1 MNIIKSKNFLPG
13 NRTVW
18 WVFIPGAHI
27 LWWAGLIFILISVES
42 SAQQFRIYG
51 TVKDNSDN
59 PLIGANVILLGA
71 EKGAATDKEGN
82 FEIRNVSSGLYTLE
96 VSMVGFK
103 TVKVAD
109 LNIFDQSKRVD
120 FVLEP
125 IVIEAGQVIITA
137 NKYEQDI
144 SDLPVSAEVIPYEK
158 LLRKNFTNLED
169 AMRYVPGVNMTSYQ
183 ISIRGSSGYSK
194 GAGTRVLLAYDGIPF
209 YTGDTGEI
217 IWESIPVTQLE
228 RVEIIKGASSS
239 LYGSAAIG
247 GVVNVIT
254 KKIPNEPVTYIK
266 TSIGV
271 WDDPYYSEWKW
282 ADNLRILNSLT
293 LSHSRKIGD
302 LGIAASL
309 SRIED
314 MSYKQSGFY
323 HRYIGYLKAE
333 YAFSE
338 ASSATLFF
346 NSLNQKSGN
355 FLYWKDSRNALIPPE
370 ADQGQSII
378 TNRQMLGLLFKK
390 IVSENFFINFRG
402 SYYRSDWKD
411 QTESANSAVTDLFR
425 VEVQLNNSLTDKL
438 FLISGFESSF
448 SAVSSDI
455 FGNPIALSLGAYSQA
470 ELKFNFPLIATLG
483 LRYDFTKPDTL
494 ESSGALSPK
503 LGLNYKVNE
512 NLIFRSS
519 IAFGFRAPTLAETFT
534 STTASGITIKPN
546 PRLKPESNFT
556 FEIGSIYKPCDNL
569 TFDAA
574 IFQNEFYDFIE
585 PGVDRSD
592 GLIYFDNVVRA
603 RIQGAELSCNI
614 KLLDEKLSLSISH
627 TYLWSRDLEKKKSLK
642 YRPRQLSFVTADYS
656 FLDFLL
662 GIDLRYWSRVEEID
676 TELIDLGLVPDG
688 ENRAAVYVLDLRA
701 GYNFSNLGLPIR
713 MNFNANNIFNY
724 NYVELIGNLA
734 PIRNYSFSLELI
746 F

>member
-1 MNIIKSKNFLPG
+1 MNIIKSKPFFL
-13 NRTVW
+13 
-18 WVFIPGAHI
+18 I
-27 LWWAGLIFILISVES
+27 LILILIFISVDS
-42 SAQQFRIYG
+42 SAQQLRIYG
-51 TVKDNSDN
+51 TVKNNSGN
-59 PLIGANVILLGA
+59 PLIGANVILLGT
-71 EKGAATDKEGN
+71 ENGAAADKDGN
-82 FEIRNVSSGLYTLE
+82 FEIKNLNSGTYTLE
-96 VSMVGFK
+96 VSMVGYK
-103 TVKVAD
+103 TEEI
-109 LNIFDQSKRVD
+109 LNLRLNDRPEFLDI
-120 FVLEP
+120 VLEP
-125 IVIEAGQVIITA
+125 IVIESGQVIITA
-137 NKYEQDI
+137 NKYEQNI
-144 SDLPVSAEVIPYEK
+144 SELPAGAEVISYEK

-169 AMRYVPGVNMTSYQ
+169 AMRFVPGVNMTSYQ
-183 ISIRGSSGYSK
+183 ISIRGSSGYSR

-209 YTGDTGEI
+209 YTADTGEI
-217 IWESIPVTQLE
+217 IWESLPITQLE

-254 KKIPNEPVTYIK
+254 KKIPSEPITYIK
-266 TSIGV
+266 SSIGL
-271 WDDPYYSEWKW
+271 WDNPYYDEWKW
-282 ADNLRILNSLT
+282 AENLRIFNSLT

-302 LGIAASL
+302 LGIAGTF

-323 HRYIGYLKAE
+323 HRYIGYIKAE
-333 YAFSE
+333 YDFSE

-355 FLYWKDSRNALIPPE
+355 FLYWKDSRNALVPPV
-370 ADQGQSII
+370 ADQGQSIT
-378 TNRQMLGLLFKK
+378 TNRQMLGLLFKQ
-390 IVSENFFINFRG
+390 IANENFFINFRG

-411 QTESANSAVTDLFR
+411 QTASANSAKSDLFR
-425 VEVQLNNSLTDKL
+425 GEIQLNNVLTDKI
-438 FLISGFESSF
+438 FLISGVESSF
-448 SAVSSDI
+448 SNVGSDI
-455 FGNPIALSLGAYSQA
+455 FGNPTSFSLGAYSQC
-470 ELKFNFPLIATLG
+470 EYRFDFPLIATLG
-483 LRYDFTKPDTL
+483 LRYDFTKIDTL
-494 ESSGALSPK
+494 KSSSAFSPK

-512 NLIFRSS
+512 ELIFRTSF
-519 IAFGFRAPTLAETFT
+519 AFGFRAPTLAETFT

-556 FEIGSIYKPCDNL
+556 FEVGSIYKPFSNL

-585 PGVDRSD
+585 PGVDPSD

-603 RIQGAELSCNI
+603 RIQGAELSSNI
-614 KLLDEKLSLSISH
+614 KLFDERLLLSLSH
-627 TYLWSRDLEKKKSLK
+627 TYLWSRDLEKNKSLK
-642 YRPRQLSFVTADYS
+642 YRPRHLSLVTVDYA

-662 GIDLRYWSRVEEID
+662 GADFRYWSRVEQID
-676 TELIDLGLVPDG
+676 KELIDLGLVPDG
-688 ENRAAVYVLDLRA
+688 ESRVAVYVLDLRA
-701 GYNFSNLGLPIR
+701 GYNFSKLGLPLR

>member
-1 MNIIKSKNFLPG
+1 MKLKFL
-13 NRTVW
+13 
-18 WVFIPGAHI
+18 I
-27 LWWAGLIFILISVES
+27 LLIILISTVS
-42 SAQQFRIYG
+42 FAQEYSIYG
-51 TVKDNSDN
+51 TVKDKSGE
-59 PLIGANVILLGA
+59 PLVGANVVLVGT
-71 EKGAATDKEGN
+71 EKGAATDSKGN
-82 FEIRNVSSGLYTLE
+82 FAIKNITPGTYTLE
-96 VSMVGFK
+96 VSMIGYRSEEFF
-103 TVKVAD
+103 D
-109 LNIFDQSKRVD
+109 LRINDKSERIDLT
-120 FVLEP
+120 LEST
-125 IVIEAGQVIITA
+125 IIESEKVIITA
-137 NKYEQDI
+137 NKYEQNI
-144 SDLPVSAEVIPYEK
+144 SELPVSAEVISSEK

-217 IWESIPVTQLE
+217 IWESIPVTQIE

-254 KKIPNEPVTYIK
+254 KKISAEPFTYFR
-266 TSIGV
+266 SSAGF
-271 WDDPYYSEWKW
+271 WDDPYYDEWKW
-282 ADNLRILNSLT
+282 ADNLRIFNSLT
-293 LSHSRKIGD
+293 LSHSRKIGG
-302 LGIAASL
+302 LGIAAAF

-333 YAFSE
+333 YDFSE

-370 ADQGQSII
+370 QDQGQTVT
-378 TNRQMLGLLFKK
+378 TNRQMLGLLFKQL
-390 IVSENFFINFRG
+390 VNDNFFINFRG
-402 SYYRSDWKD
+402 SYYRSNWKD

-425 VEVQLNNSLTDKL
+425 GEVQLNNSLTNKL

-455 FGNPIALSLGAYSQA
+455 FGNPTSLSLGAYSQA
-470 ELKFNFPLIATLG
+470 EFKFDFPLIVTLG
-483 LRYDFTKPDTL
+483 LRYDFTQIDTL
-494 ESSGALSPK
+494 KSSSALSPK
-503 LGLNYKVNE
+503 LGLNYKVDD

-534 STTASGITIKPN
+534 STSASGITIKPN
-546 PRLKPESNFT
+546 PLLKPESNFT
-556 FEIGSIYKPCDNL
+556 FEVGSIFKPNKNL

-585 PGVDRSD
+585 PGVDRTD
-592 GLIYFDNVVRA
+592 GLIFFDNVVRA
-603 RIQGAELSCNI
+603 RIQGAEFSVNH
-614 KLLDEKLSLSISH
+614 KFFNEKLSLSLSH
-627 TYLWSRDLEKKKSLK
+627 TYLWSRDLEKNKSLK
-642 YRPRQLSFVTADYS
+642 YRPRNLSFVTADYS
-656 FLDFLL
+656 FLNFLIGADF
-662 GIDLRYWSRVEEID
+662 RFWSRVEEID
-676 TELIDLGLVPDG
+676 KELIDLGLVPDG
-688 ENRAAVYVLDLRA
+688 ENRVAVYVLDLRVS
-701 GYNFSNLGLPIR
+701 YNFANLGLPLR
-713 MNFNANNIFNY
+713 MNANANNVFNY
-724 NYVELIGNLA
+724 NYIELIGNLA

-746 F
+746 L

>member
-1 MNIIKSKNFLPG
+1 MKKMNCIKSKIF
-13 NRTVW
+13 
-18 WVFIPGAHI
+18 FF
-27 LWWAGLIFILISVES
+27 IFILISADS
-42 SAQQFRIYG
+42 SAQQFSIYG
-51 TVKDNSDN
+51 TVKDNSGN
-59 PLIGANVILLGA
+59 PLVGANVILLGT
-71 EKGAATDKEGN
+71 EKGAATDEEGK
-82 FEIRNVSSGLYTLE
+82 FEIKNLNSRTYTLSVTMIGYKSE
-96 VSMVGFK
+96 K
-103 TVKVAD
+103 ILD
-109 LNIFDQSKRVD
+109 LRLKDRSVFIEI
-120 FVLEP
+120 VLEP
-125 IVIEAGQVIITA
+125 IVIESEPVIITA

-144 SDLPVSAEVIPYEK
+144 SELPVSAEVIPSEK
-158 LLRKNFTNLED
+158 LSRKNFTNLED

-183 ISIRGSSGYSK
+183 ISIRGSSGYSR

-217 IWESIPVTQLE
+217 IWESIPITQVE

-247 GVVNVIT
+247 GLINVIT
-254 KKIPNEPVTYIK
+254 KKIPDEPVTYFK
-266 TSIGV
+266 SSIGL
-271 WDDPYYSEWKW
+271 WDNPYYDEWKW
-282 ADNLRILNSLT
+282 ADNPRIFNSLT

-302 LGIAASL
+302 LGIAGSF

-333 YAFSE
+333 YDFSE
-338 ASSATLFF
+338 SSSASLFF

-370 ADQGQSII
+370 ADQGQTVT
-378 TNRQMLGLLFKK
+378 TNRQMLGLLFKQ
-390 IVSENFFINFRG
+390 IVNENFFINFRG

-411 QTESANSAVTDLFR
+411 QTASANSAMSDLFR
-425 VEVQLNNSLTDKL
+425 GEIQFNNSLTDKI
-438 FLISGFESSF
+438 FLISGIESSF
-448 SAVSSDI
+448 SNVDSDI
-455 FGNPIALSLGAYSQA
+455 FGNPTSFSLGAYSQS
-470 ELKFNFPLIATLG
+470 EYKFEFPLIVTLG
-483 LRYDFTKPDTL
+483 LRYDFTKIDTI
-494 ESSGALSPK
+494 ESSSALSPK

-546 PRLKPESNFT
+546 PHLKPESNFT
-556 FEIGSIYKPCDNL
+556 FEIGSIYKPFKEL

-585 PGVDRSD
+585 PGVDPAD

-603 RIQGAELSCNI
+603 RIQGAELSSNI
-614 KLLDEKLSLSISH
+614 KLFDEKLSLSISH
-627 TYLWSRDLEKKKSLK
+627 TYLWSRDLEKYKSLK
-642 YRPRQLSFVTADYS
+642 YRPRHLSFVTAEYS
-656 FLDFLL
+656 FSDFML
-662 GIDLRYWSRVEEID
+662 GADFRYWSRVEEID
-676 TELIDLGLVPDG
+676 KELIDLGLVPDG
-688 ENRAAVYVLDLRA
+688 ENRVAVYVLDLRA
-701 GYNFSNLGLPIR
+701 GYNFSDLGLPLR

-734 PIRNYSFSLELI
+734 PIRDYSFSLESIL
-746 F
+746 

>member
-1 MNIIKSKNFLPG
+1 MKKMNCIKSKIF
-13 NRTVW
+13 
-18 WVFIPGAHI
+18 FF
-27 LWWAGLIFILISVES
+27 IFILISADS
-42 SAQQFRIYG
+42 SAQQFSIYG
-51 TVKDNSDN
+51 TVKDNSGN
-59 PLIGANVILLGA
+59 PLVGANVILLGT
-71 EKGAATDKEGN
+71 EKGASTDEEGK
-82 FEIRNVSSGLYTLE
+82 FEIKNLNSRTYTLSVTMIGYKSE
-96 VSMVGFK
+96 K
-103 TVKVAD
+103 ILD
-109 LNIFDQSKRVD
+109 LRLKDRSVFIEI
-120 FVLEP
+120 VLEP
-125 IVIEAGQVIITA
+125 IVIESGPVIITA

-144 SDLPVSAEVIPYEK
+144 SELPVSAEVIPSEK
-158 LLRKNFTNLED
+158 LSRKNFTNLED

-183 ISIRGSSGYSK
+183 ISIRGSSGYSR

-217 IWESIPVTQLE
+217 IWESIPITQVE

-254 KKIPNEPVTYIK
+254 KKIPDEPVTYFK
-266 TSIGV
+266 SSIGL
-271 WDDPYYSEWKW
+271 WDNPYYDEWKW
-282 ADNLRILNSLT
+282 ADNPRIFNSLT

-302 LGIAASL
+302 LGIAGSF

-333 YAFSE
+333 YDFSE
-338 ASSATLFF
+338 SSSASLFF

-370 ADQGQSII
+370 ADQGQTVT
-378 TNRQMLGLLFKK
+378 TNRQMFGLLFKQ
-390 IVSENFFINFRG
+390 IVNENFFINFRG

-411 QTESANSAVTDLFR
+411 QTASANSAMSDLFR
-425 VEVQLNNSLTDKL
+425 GEIQFNNSLTDKI
-438 FLISGFESSF
+438 FLISGIESSF
-448 SAVSSDI
+448 SNVDSDI
-455 FGNPIALSLGAYSQA
+455 FGNPTSFSLGAYSQS
-470 ELKFNFPLIATLG
+470 EYKFEFPLIVTLG
-483 LRYDFTKPDTL
+483 LRYDFTKIDTL
-494 ESSGALSPK
+494 ESSSALSPK

-546 PRLKPESNFT
+546 PHLNPERNFT
-556 FEIGSIYKPCDNL
+556 FEIGSIYKPFNEL

-585 PGVDRSD
+585 PGVDPAD

-603 RIQGAELSCNI
+603 RIQGAELSSNI
-614 KLLDEKLSLSISH
+614 KLFDEKLSLSINH
-627 TYLWSRDLEKKKSLK
+627 TYLWSRDLEKNKSLK
-642 YRPRQLSFVTADYS
+642 YRPRQLSFVTAEYS
-656 FLDFLL
+656 FSDFIL
-662 GIDLRYWSRVEEID
+662 GADFRYWSRVEEID
-676 TELIDLGLVPDG
+676 KELIDLGLVPDG
-688 ENRAAVYVLDLRA
+688 ENRVAVYVLDLRA
-701 GYNFSNLGLPIR
+701 GYNFSDLGLPLR

-734 PIRNYSFSLELI
+734 PIRDYSFSFES
-746 F
+746 FF